1 MGCRRPWEER
11 ARVPKGSRELGVNL
25 AAHGLA
31 GEMGKRERQKL
42 YLQAREPLVGLSCPF
57 PNSNLGHLLGYFFF
71 FFFLR
76 KGWFLHSPL
85 PREKPGHKRV
95 CDQLLA

>member
-1 MGCRRPWEER
+1 MQETLGR
-11 ARVPKGSRELGVNL
+11 KGTSAQREQGMGVNQ

-57 PNSNLGHLLGYFFF
+57 PNSNLGHLLGFFF
-71 FFFLR
+71 FF
-76 KGWFLHSPL
+76 
-85 PREKPGHKRV
+85 
-95 CDQLLA
+95 